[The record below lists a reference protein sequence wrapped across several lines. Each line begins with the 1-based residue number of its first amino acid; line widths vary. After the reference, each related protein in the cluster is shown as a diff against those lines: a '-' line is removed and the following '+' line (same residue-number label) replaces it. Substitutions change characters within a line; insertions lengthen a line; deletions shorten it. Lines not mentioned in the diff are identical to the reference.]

1 VYKVINLQSAGK
13 QKIAIIDD
21 FEESCLLMS
30 EVLSEKFECKYIC
43 RADLALN
50 FVKEYKPDLVLMD
63 FKMPHTSGVELCKIF
78 KLDDQLK
85 LIPVIFVSGAVT
97 TDERIETLESG
108 GDDFISKPFHPKEL
122 LLRVQKRIE
131 NKTETDKKAPVQIKN
146 VFNVGNLLL
155 NVSSRMVFVNET
167 AVALTPKQFD
177 ILHLLIKNKNELV
190 SRDNFMKEVW
200 GHSDVTPRNV
210 DSQMNYLKNKI
221 TGFNCDITAV
231 LGHGYR
237 LDVKN

>member
-1 VYKVINLQSAGK
+1 MNLQSAYK

-21 FEESCLLMS
+21 FEESCLLMA
-30 EVLSEKFECKYIC
+30 EVLSDKFECKYIC
-43 RADLALN
+43 RADLALS
-50 FVKEYKPDLVLMD
+50 FVKNYVPDLILLD
-63 FKMPHTSGVELCKIF
+63 YKMPHSTGVELCKIF
-78 KLDDQLK
+78 KADEQLK

-131 NKTETDKKAPVQIKN
+131 NKIPLSEKASDKNIN
-146 VFNVGNLLL
+146 IHTVGNLVL
-155 NVSSRMVFVNET
+155 NASSRMVFVNEA

-190 SRDNFMKEVW
+190 SRDDFMKQVW

-210 DSQMNYLKNKI
+210 DSQINYLKNK
-221 TGFNCDITAV
+221 TVGFNCEITAV

-237 LDVKN
+237 LDVIK